1 MSKKIKLLKAGV
13 VAATLLALQGC
24 VYLWVSK
31 GMTDDG
37 HVTELVFPN
46 IQTKATLK
54 EGIFINR
61 ANLRQMAPD
70 MSKEQVYN
78 LLGRPHFEEGMGVA
92 VREWDYIFNFRNET
106 GPGYITCQYKVL
118 FDKNLK
124 AQNFHWLPESC
135 ADKANSPGK

>member
-37 HVTELVFPN
+37 HVTELVFPD

-70 MSKEQVYN
+70 MTKNQVYN
-78 LLGRPHFEEGMGVA
+78 LLGTRRIRQENSEKSSSA
-92 VREWDYIFNFRNET
+92 
-106 GPGYITCQYKVL
+106 K
-118 FDKNLK
+118 KNDE
-124 AQNFHWLPESC
+124 F
-135 ADKANSPGK
+135 